1 MATAVRFVI
10 LFILFVLSATS
21 ARATDAASAVEWN
34 AAVLAVAEAED
45 GFMTLKGLRTV
56 TMMHLAMHD
65 ALSATGSGYEPYAL
79 QERVTGASRIAA
91 VSQAAFVVASSQY
104 PGSRADFAL
113 LRDHADTGVSEP
125 DHIERGRALG
135 TRAARSILSAREG
148 DGWDTEA
155 GYQWH
160 PMAPGVYAEFQEHSG
175 TPQGFVFGPG
185 WANARGFALQRPDQF
200 RVPPPPD
207 IKSSAYTAA
216 FDEVKMLGRFQSIR
230 RTPDQTHLALWW
242 KDFSEN
248 SHNRLARDLV
258 VREAL
263 SLDASVRLFALL
275 NMAIYDAY
283 VSSFENKF
291 HYNHWRP
298 YTAIRWAD
306 NDGNPETQQE
316 STWTNTHGH
325 TYAFPSYPSAHGTAC
340 AAAMSAMTHVFGDEF
355 AFTMRTEMVDLAGP
369 FSGKIEMHPATRSF
383 ERFSDA
389 ARECG
394 ASRVYLGIHF
404 RYDSVAGVQLGEQ
417 VGGQVIAT
425 RLQPR
430 EPKSVR

>member
-1 MATAVRFVI
+1 MSIAARLMI
-10 LFILFVLSATS
+10 LLLMLVFSATPV
-21 ARATDAASAVEWN
+21 RAANAAPVVEWN

-45 GFMTLKGLRTV
+45 GFLTLKGLRTV

-65 ALSATGSGYEPYAL
+65 ALSATGTGYEPYAL
-79 QERVTGASRIAA
+79 QERVSDASPIAA

-104 PGSRADFAL
+104 PDSRSAFAK
-113 LRDHADTGVSEP
+113 LRDRVQAGVT
-125 DHIERGRALG
+125 ERVQLEAGRALG
-135 TRAARSILSAREG
+135 TRAAESILSARQG

-155 GYQWH
+155 AYQWH

-175 TPQGFVFGPG
+175 TPQGFIFGPG
-185 WANARGFALQRPDQF
+185 WAKARGFALERPDQF

-207 IKSSAYTAA
+207 IESSAYTAA
-216 FDEVKMLGRFQSIR
+216 FDEVKTLGRFQSIR

-258 VREAL
+258 MREAL

-306 NDGNPETQQE
+306 NDGNPETVQE
-316 STWTNTHGH
+316 STWTNTHRH

-340 AAAMSAMTHVFGDEF
+340 AAAMSALAHVFGDDY
-355 AFTMRTEMVDLAGP
+355 AFTMRTDTVDLAGP

-404 RYDSVAGVQLGEQ
+404 RYDAVAGVRLGEQ

-425 RLQPR
+425 LLQPR
-430 EPKSVR
+430 SAARDR